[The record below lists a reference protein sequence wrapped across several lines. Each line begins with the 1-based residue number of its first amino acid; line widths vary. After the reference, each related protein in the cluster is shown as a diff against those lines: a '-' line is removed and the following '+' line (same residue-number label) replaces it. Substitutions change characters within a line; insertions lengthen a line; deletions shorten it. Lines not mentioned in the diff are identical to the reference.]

1 MQKLWP
7 AQSSFRIF
15 IQKPFEE
22 ILKVPIDT
30 FRIQNWVFTD
40 VLNQS
45 D

>member
-15 IQKPFEE
+15 IQKPFDE
-22 ILKVPIDT
+22 ILKVSIDT
-30 FRIQNWVFTD
+30 FRIQNRVFTN
-40 VLNQS
+40 VFNQS